1 MPPPCLP
8 AAYLL
13 SWPTAVWCSIGVRQ
27 ALALTPGLQSNTYSQ
42 IHDMTVTHLSTML
55 LSESVEVLWFVP
67 KLAVAYMQA
76 SGCDLKKRWSC
87 YLLSLCHWGP
97 SVFCYKALRSL
108 QQEGYLYFLW
118 SRLWSLSQYMSEFV
132 KSTVTARELPDE
144 QQGGM
149 SVLLP
154 TSVIHIIHCCLAA
167 FFFS

>member
-1 MPPPCLP
+1 
-8 AAYLL
+8 
-13 SWPTAVWCSIGVRQ
+13 
-27 ALALTPGLQSNTYSQ
+27 
-42 IHDMTVTHLSTML
+42 ML

-67 KLAVAYMQA
+67 KLVVAYMQA

-97 SVFCYKALRSL
+97 SVFCSKALRSL

-154 TSVIHIIHCCLAA
+154 TSVIRIIHCCLATFFLLQIVLHGHFLVCILKVHNHCFLNLLQPVLKLAYPNLSLITA
-167 FFFS
+167 FSIQIQSFP